1 MTGLFNDV
9 LGGFRRV
16 VRRTRMRRHEARA
29 TALPIDGLRPADAQ
43 RENLRLV
50 VDLLG
55 SAGLACGALPSNVS
69 TQSAVAVSGSDR
81 ARVLSALA
89 AAPADESVRAQIL
102 VPGSVHL
109 STTLQEAAR
118 RLGAVRGPLPP
129 VRVFRLRR
137 DASSGLAYGDAYGCV
152 IESWQPHP
160 EHVGWHVAPRS
171 NPLASALAA
180 DEFAAEVTE
189 WMGTTVPVV
198 AAAVRHVTPTQIRF
212 PVDIVY
218 LWVDG
223 DDPEWRARMHHHRGT
238 TETAGASDERFRQI
252 EELRYSLRS
261 LDMYAPWARR
271 VYVVTDRQWPSWL
284 VEDDR
289 LVRVDHSQITDSPDR
304 LPVFNSDVIVSWLA
318 GIDGLSEQ
326 FLYMND
332 DFFFGR
338 DVGPELFFTPTGQLR
353 VFPSN
358 NQRPL
363 GPVVDGEPMQESRVK
378 LMTAAIEER
387 FGRRPVDIIRHTPYP
402 MSKTAMRR
410 VEESMGDLVDRT
422 RQHRFREI
430 DDIPIEQAVHY
441 VAEITGDAVRSPI
454 RYGYMNITSA
464 EGMAQLG
471 ELVRK
476 RDRDVFCLND
486 APEKPGDVID
496 VPRVRA
502 ALEMMFPIPSRWER

>member
-1 MTGLFNDV
+1 MTGLIDDV

-29 TALPIDGLRPADAQ
+29 TALPIEGMRPADAR
-43 RENLRLV
+43 RENLELV
-50 VDLLG
+50 VGLLTASG
-55 SAGLACGALPSNVS
+55 IRCGALPVNVLG
-69 TQSAVAVSGSDR
+69 QSAVAVSADQR
-81 ARVLSALA
+81 TQLIAALSGAS
-89 AAPADESVRAQIL
+89 ADESIRAQIL
-102 VPGSVHL
+102 EPGNLHL
-109 STTLQEAAR
+109 STSLQVAAS
-118 RLGAVRGPLPP
+118 RLAAVRGPLPP
-129 VRVFRLRR
+129 VRIFRLRR
-137 DASSGLAYGDAYGCV
+137 DPASDLAYGESYGCV
-152 IESWQPHP
+152 VEVWARHP
-160 EHVGWHVAPRS
+160 EHAGWHVAPRS
-171 NPLASALAA
+171 NPLASALPA
-180 DEFAAEVTE
+180 DEFVGEEAD
-189 WMGTTVPVV
+189 WMGASVPVV
-198 AAAVRHVTPTQIRF
+198 TAALRHVTPSQITF
-212 PVDIVY
+212 PVDVVY

-238 TETAGASDERFRQI
+238 TETVGASDERFRQI

-284 VEDDR
+284 VEDER
-289 LVRVDHSQITDSPDR
+289 LVRVDHSQITDDADR
-304 LPVFNSDVIVSWLA
+304 LPVYNSDVIVSWLA
-318 GIDGLSEQ
+318 GIEGLSEQ

-338 DVGPELFFTPTGQLR
+338 DVSPGLFFTPTGQLR

-358 NQRPL
+358 NQRPI
-363 GPVVDGEPMQESRVK
+363 GPVVEGEPMQESRVK

-402 MSKTAMRR
+402 MSKAAMRH
-410 VEESMGDLVDRT
+410 VEEAMGDLVDRT
-422 RQHRFREI
+422 RQHRFREV

-441 VAEITGDAVRSPI
+441 VAEITGNAVRSPI
-454 RYGYMNITSA
+454 KYGYMNIASA
-464 EGMAQLG
+464 EGLAQLG
-471 ELVRK
+471 QLVHT

-502 ALEMMFPIPSRWER
+502 ALERMFPIPSRWER